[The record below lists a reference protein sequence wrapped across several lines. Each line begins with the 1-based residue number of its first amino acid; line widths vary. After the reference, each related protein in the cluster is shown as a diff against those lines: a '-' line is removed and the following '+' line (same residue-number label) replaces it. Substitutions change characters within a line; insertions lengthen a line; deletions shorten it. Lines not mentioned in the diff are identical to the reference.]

1 MEGSNVRVTRED
13 GVAMAAL
20 DGEIDL
26 VNAADVAER
35 LSTGIDGASA
45 MIIDLQGVLFMDSQ
59 AIALLDRLS
68 ARLEGE
74 GCPVVVVAPPQ
85 SVPRRVLEIVDLGIE
100 LFDRVDDA
108 RAAVASR
115 VASTDGSITPSS

>member
-1 MEGSNVRVTRED
+1 MEGANVRVTNED
-13 GVAMAAL
+13 GVATAAL

-45 MIIDLQGVLFMDSQ
+45 VIIDLRGVAFMDSQ

-74 GCPVVVVAPPQ
+74 GCPVVLVAPPQ
-85 SVPRRVLEIVDLGIE
+85 SVPRRVLEIVDLGID

-115 VASTDGSITPSS
+115 GASPNGSINPSS